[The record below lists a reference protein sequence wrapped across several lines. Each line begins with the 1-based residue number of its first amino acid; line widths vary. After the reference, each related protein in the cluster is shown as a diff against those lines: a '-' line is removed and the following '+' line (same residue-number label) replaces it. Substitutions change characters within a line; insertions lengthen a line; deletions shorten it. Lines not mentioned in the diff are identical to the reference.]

1 MLLKLSL
8 TGIKGRLRDYV
19 VLFSGLVMASAI
31 FYMFESLATNE
42 VFLQQNSL
50 VSSVV
55 FIFHLGTVLLSIITF
70 VYILYANSFLMT
82 MRQKDYGMF
91 MMLGAKGRKIAE
103 LIFVETFVV
112 GVAATIVGIL
122 LGLGLTTI
130 VEKLLTKQLEI
141 AITHFSAVNGKAI

>member
-8 TGIKGRLRDYV
+8 TGIKGRLRDYI

-42 VFLQQNSL
+42 VFLQQNSM

-91 MMLGAKGRKIAE
+91 MMLGAKGRKIAQ

-122 LGLGLTTI
+122 IGLSLI
-130 VEKLLTKQLEI
+130 HI
-141 AITHFSAVNGKAI
+141 